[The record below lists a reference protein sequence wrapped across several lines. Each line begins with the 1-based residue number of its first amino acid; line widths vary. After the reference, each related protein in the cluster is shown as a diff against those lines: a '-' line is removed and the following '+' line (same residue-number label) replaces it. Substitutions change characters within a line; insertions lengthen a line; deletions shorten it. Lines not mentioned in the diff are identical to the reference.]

1 MWIVL
6 LLRSTITV
14 RGDFAIDIGSQEGT
28 MVGHDL
34 ALSCLGWL
42 GLIGEFSTLK
52 VENPSSEELQSQ
64 WRYTIGLLA
73 VIFAFRLIVTTHK
86 SRRARSWQYM
96 EQAND
101 SKNLIPH

>member
-42 GLIGEFSTLK
+42 IYK
-52 VENPSSEELQSQ
+52 NC
-64 WRYTIGLLA
+64 RA
-73 VIFAFRLIVTTHK
+73 VIWHPNHCSFLSKGYKGTD
-86 SRRARSWQYM
+86 RRVQHS
-96 EQAND
+96 EG
-101 SKNLIPH
+101 